1 MYQVKFSEH
10 AVKEL
15 KKLDKPTVRVIKNWI
30 IKNLVDT
37 TDPRQHSKPLQGIW
51 KEYGGTGS
59 GITGFLREIR
69 KDVLIVFLFEMAHR
83 VNIFISVGS
92 KHRVA
97 WRPYE
102 ECWFKAQC
110 SKSPLW
116 RGGGPLAVAGSFH
129 HLSSSIWV
137 RGCSTSNRRIHC
149 TDKRTHDGT
158 LDLSKAPFA
167 TSWPSFPSRGRQRL
181 TVRQTSNIKL
191 QTSNY
196 KLQTTNYK
204 LSFPALPARASSRDR
219 AWAGE
224 SPNSPLFPSGTGC
237 QFWGCQCQYYIYT
250 NVDTLFDTLF
260 LFPIRIAFFFLFIL

>member
-92 KHRVA
+92 KHRVS
-97 WRPYE
+97 WRPWE
-102 ECWFKAQC
+102 GKLSALLTE
-110 SKSPLW
+110 
-116 RGGGPLAVAGSFH
+116 GSLH
-129 HLSSSIWV
+129 RLSSSIWV
-137 RGCSTSNRRIHC
+137 RGCSTSNR
-149 TDKRTHDGT
+149 
-158 LDLSKAPFA
+158 L
-167 TSWPSFPSRGRQRL
+167 
-181 TVRQTSNIKL
+181 RQTSN
-191 QTSNY
+191 S
-196 KLQTTNYK
+196 KLQTTNY
-204 LSFPALPARASSRDR
+204 LFSRGPVPGTGLERGSLQTPRSSRLGL
-219 AWAGE
+219 AANFEGSMSILYICQCW
-224 SPNSPLFPSGTGC
+224 PLF
-237 QFWGCQCQYYIYT
+237 
-250 NVDTLFDTLF
+250 LL
-260 LFPIRIAFFFLFIL
+260 PIRITFFSCLYCKNSSTKRLYDKIYHYVLFNPTNPLKKFIMLL